1 VPLRIEVQQFIK
13 ISKIKHKAI
22 HQFCI
27 TRKIK
32 KMNQLKFKT
41 SPFKIASKV
50 GAMAVLLLVLLTQ
63 QSFGQESYSYLTLQ
77 QAIKVARENNLALK
91 NAMLDE
97 KISKESTNEVRS
109 QGLPQINAN
118 GTFQDYL
125 KIPVVVLPFPNPE
138 TGESSSAF
146 PMGRKYNV
154 TGAVE
159 VSQLIYSQ
167 SYLVGLKASK
177 TAQQLS
183 ALQTRQVQEAVVY
196 DLSVSYY
203 GAQTSAKQLQIAQNN
218 LETINRLI
226 QVTELQQQNG
236 LVKKVDVNKLKVN
249 RTNLETQIQNLQTV
263 NQQQLNVLKFF
274 MGLPI
279 SAEISIDTNVQENP
293 ELLAAKDQVPSNRT
307 ELLLLNK
314 QKELYS
320 LEQKNI
326 AAGYYPT
333 LSVFGQHQVQAMR
346 DEFSFFDSSQPW
358 FPSTIIGARLHVPIF
373 DGLQKRAR
381 MQKSKLNFQKTLV
394 SEEQFRQKI
403 DMEMFNAQAQLNNS
417 RAALAAQE
425 ENRKLAEE
433 IYAQT
438 QLEYKEGV
446 SSIADLLNAET
457 SMKEAQTNYINA
469 MIQTLIAGL
478 EVKKA
483 SGSLLESAE

>member
-1 VPLRIEVQQFIK
+1 
-13 ISKIKHKAI
+13 
-22 HQFCI
+22 
-27 TRKIK
+27 
-32 KMNQLKFKT
+32 MNQLKFKT
-41 SPFKIASKV
+41 SPCKIASKV

-63 QSFGQESYSYLTLQ
+63 QSFGQESYSHLTLQ

-91 NAMLDE
+91 SAMLDE
-97 KISKESTNEVRS
+97 KISQESTNEVRS

-125 KIPVVVLPFPNPE
+125 KIPTMVLTSPNPQ
-138 TGESSSAF
+138 TGEEMSTPIRMGAKYTASA
-146 PMGRKYNV
+146 
-154 TGAVE
+154 TVE
-159 VSQLIYSQ
+159 ASQLIYSQ
-167 SYLVGLKASK
+167 SYLVGLRAAK

-183 ALQTRQVQEAVVY
+183 QLQTRQVQEAVVY

-203 GAQTSAKQLQIAQNN
+203 GAQTSVKQLQIAQNN
-218 LETINRLI
+218 LATINRLI
-226 QVTELQQQNG
+226 EVTELQQQNG

-249 RTNLETQIQNLQTV
+249 RTNLETQIHNLKTV

-279 SAEISIDTNVQENP
+279 NSAISIDTNVQENP
-293 ELLAAKDQVPSNRT
+293 ALLAARDEVPSNRT

-314 QKELYS
+314 QKELYA

-326 AAGYYPT
+326 TAGYYPS
-333 LSVFGQHQVQAMR
+333 LAAFGQAGVQGMR
-346 DEFSFFDSSQPW
+346 NEFNFFDGSQPW
-358 FPSTIIGARLHVPIF
+358 YQSALIGLKLNVPIF
-373 DGLQKRAR
+373 DGLQKRAQ
-381 MQKSKLNFQKTLV
+381 MQMSKLNLQKTQV
-394 SEEQFRQKI
+394 SEEQFRQQV

-417 RAALAAQE
+417 RTALVAQE

-446 SSIADLLNAET
+446 TSIADLLNAET

-483 SGSLLESAE
+483 SGSLLESTE